1 MIIFKKLRFKVQINS
16 LFQFIYWYFKYKTI
30 NFYYDLFKLFI
41 CYFSTKKE
49 LLPNE
54 KWTWCT
60 QEEDGQFRIFFN
72 NNSKQILKIS
82 QKINNLKLNDLK
94 NHHLYKFSPIINIYK
109 KSDYCLIKEKFIAGK
124 TVIFNEIKLNMVLN
138 NFFALNKN
146 FNLELLQPSVFVGKV
161 SDPRLKKYIN
171 KYMDTN
177 VTIIGGYVH
186 GDLIPQNILQNLKKE
201 LIITDWEYAGYG
213 IGIYDIW
220 YLLFNFEGCKK
231 IVSSKIKNKIRQLLN
246 LKHIKISDDDL
257 QVNIKL
263 CESVWR
269 GRR

>member
-1 MIIFKKLRFKVQINS
+1 MIIFKKLRFKVQIKS
-16 LFQFIYWYFKYKTI
+16 LFQFTYWYFKYKTT
-30 NFYYDLFKLFI
+30 NFYYDLFKLSIF
-41 CYFSTKKE
+41 YFSTEIE
-49 LLPNE
+49 LLPKE

-82 QKINNLKLNDLK
+82 QKKINLKLNDLK
-94 NHHLYKFSPIINIYK
+94 IHHLYKFSPITSIYQ
-109 KSDYCLIKEKFIAGK
+109 KSDYCLIKEKFIEGK
-124 TVIFNEIKLNMVLN
+124 TVIFNETKLDKVLN
-138 NFFALNKN
+138 IFFTLNKN
-146 FNLELLQPSVFVGKV
+146 FNLELLQPSVFIEKV
-161 SDPRLKKYIN
+161 SDPRLRKYIN

-177 VTIIGGYVH
+177 VSIIGGYVH
-186 GDLIPQNILQNLKKE
+186 GDLIPQNILQNYKKE

-231 IVSSKIKNKIRQLLN
+231 IPSSKIKYKIRQVLN
-246 LKHIKISDDDL
+246 LKHIKVNDYDL
-257 QVNIKL
+257 QVNIML